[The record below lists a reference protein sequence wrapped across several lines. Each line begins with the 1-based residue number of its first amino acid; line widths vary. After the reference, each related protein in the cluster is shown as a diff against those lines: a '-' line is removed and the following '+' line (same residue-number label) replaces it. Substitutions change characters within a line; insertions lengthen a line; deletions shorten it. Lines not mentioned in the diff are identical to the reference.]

1 MKKEKVEILL
11 ATLGGAGRLLV
22 VLGDP
27 VLVQLIHLL
36 QSSLALLGSH
46 GGGLLLGG
54 LGLGSHGIL
63 DEHADGGKDTGNED
77 VQEDPTDRIRDAKCR
92 K

>member
-1 MKKEKVEILL
+1 M
-11 ATLGGAGRLLV
+11 

-27 VLVQLIHLL
+27 VLVQNLHLL
-36 QSSLALLGSH
+36 QSSLALLGGH

-77 VQEDPTDRIRDAKCR
+77 VQEDPTDCIRNIKCR
-92 K
+92 VRKLVLVQVT